1 MEMNDVT
8 PKKKGRPNWERNK
21 PIKLHLS
28 TLENSFPNMESR
40 ETTPIT
46 PI

>member
-8 PKKKGRPNWERNK
+8 KIKKEDQLGKGNK

-28 TLENSFPNMESR
+28 TLENSYPNMENR

-46 PI
+46 CI

>member
-1 MEMNDVT
+1 MSDVT
-8 PKKKGRPNWERNK
+8 KIKKEGQLGKGNK

-28 TLENSFPNMESR
+28 TLENSYPNMDSR